1 MIVSK
6 KTLAGLFL
14 LAVFGL
20 GAAPARS
27 EPVRISLNGVALNG
41 NFVLAKGRTS
51 ADGVMLMVHGT
62 LAHHAMDTIKGL
74 QNTLTGHGIS
84 TLAITLSLGLDN
96 RHGMYDCAKPHRHRH
111 TDAFG
116 EITAWLQWLAAKG
129 VRDVTLMGHSRG
141 GNVAAWYIVEH
152 PNTLVKRLV
161 LLAPGTWD
169 AARSARNFEM
179 AHKRPLGPV
188 LAEAQKLVA
197 AGKGDTMMKGVGLLY
212 CPGADVTAA
221 SFVSYYG
228 PDTRR
233 DTPTLLPK
241 IGVPVLVVAGGQDTV
256 VRGLPERVRPLADGK
271 RLHLAV
277 IEDATHFFLDLF
289 AEDVADAVEAMME
302 KAR

>member
-1 MIVSK
+1 MIVSQK
-6 KTLAGLFL
+6 ALAGLFL
-14 LAVFGL
+14 LAATAL
-20 GAAPARS
+20 GAAPTRA
-27 EPVRISLNGVALNG
+27 EPVQISLNGVALNG
-41 NFVLAKGRTS
+41 NFVLARNRTL

-74 QNTLTGHGIS
+74 QNTLTGRGIS

-96 RHGMYDCAKPHRHRH
+96 RQGMYECAKPHRHRH
-111 TDAFG
+111 TDAFA

-141 GNVAAWYIVEH
+141 GNVAAWYSVEH

-161 LLAPGTWD
+161 LLAPGSRD
-169 AARSARNFEM
+169 ATRAAESFEKS
-179 AHKRPLGPV
+179 HKRPLAPI
-188 LAEAQKLVA
+188 LAKAQKLVA
-197 AGKGDTMMKGVGLLY
+197 MGKGNTMMKGVGLLF
-212 CPGADVTAA
+212 CPGADATAA

-241 IGVPVLVVAGGQDTV
+241 IGIPVLVVAGGQDTV

-271 RLHLAV
+271 RLRLV
-277 IEDATHFFLDLF
+277 VVEDANHFFLDLF
-289 AEDVADAVEAMME
+289 AEDVADAIEALTGITG
-302 KAR
+302 